1 MKVLNDILGY
11 KGLKLYQ
18 DPDCFCFSLDSV
30 VLANYCNIRV
40 RDSKIVEFCS
50 GNGVVSIIMSQ
61 RTKANIIGIEIQ
73 EKLYN
78 MANESLNINNLN
90 ERITFINED
99 IKEYVKGKDN
109 NVDLIV
115 CNPPYFKYDQNNK
128 INDSIEKQIARHEI
142 CINIDDI
149 CSSASKI
156 LKDNGKLCIVHR
168 TDRFTDVYDSM
179 KKYRIEPKRIK
190 YIYNNENSNSEM
202 FLIEGQ
208 KNAGT
213 GLIIDK
219 PLIIRNLDGS
229 FTVEYK
235 KLQEEINI

>member
-30 VLANYCNIRV
+30 VLANYCKIRK
-40 RDSKIVEFCS
+40 RDANIVEFCS
-50 GNGVVSIIMSQ
+50 GNGVVSIIMSR
-61 RTKANIIGIEIQ
+61 RTNANIVGIEIQ
-73 EKLYN
+73 KKLYD
-78 MANESLNINNLN
+78 MANESLDYNNLN
-90 ERITFINED
+90 DRITFINDD
-99 IKEYVKGKDN
+99 IKNFVKDKDN
-109 NVDLIV
+109 YVDLIV
-115 CNPPYFKYDQNNK
+115 CNPPYFKYDESNK
-128 INDSIEKQIARHEI
+128 INDSIEKQIARHEL
-142 CINIDDI
+142 CINIDEI
-149 CSSASKI
+149 CSCASNI

-168 TDRFTDVYDSM
+168 SDRFTDVYDAM

-190 YIYNNENSNSEM
+190 FIYNNEDSQAEM

-219 PLIIRNLDGS
+219 PLLVRNLDGS
-229 FTVEYK
+229 YSDEYK
-235 KLQEEINI
+235 KLQEEILV